1 MEIFYLGV
9 VFCLKLLNQNIYFRL
24 AICKKIV
31 FYSIE
36 NVYMEI
42 YNKKKIEEI
51 SYEFKI
57 ESNDILKNFKS
68 VYLLDNQYLKCK
80 LQNGDVKYFIP
91 NTVEISDS
99 TDIILN
105 FSVIEDY
112 QANESTQNIF
122 LGLLTNEFLFRFK
135 KYATTEDIFVNT
147 IYSYEFIGIM
157 RVLEI
162 CGFQKTKNNDIF
174 LKYLLIKSIMS
185 ADFDFKNSEIFLHTR
200 ENNQKSLDSVM
211 KHLFSMFIKFVF
223 SEGITNREFFFF
235 NSAIMINKHRIILS
249 YPLYIFCKE
258 KFSKKNIFTV
268 SFNTISYL
276 EKILNSAWSTNCI
289 CFFIRY
295 IKIDFF
301 CFDKIKY
308 KNSQKFPTLIKIIK
322 PRSLQKLSIVD
333 NFGEKMILRMFID
346 FGYFDICESVK
357 IVSDLNIEEIDM
369 VLKNCTNLK
378 RLVIVVEE
386 AYYNI
391 ISELYEF
398 ALKNQSVCI
407 NYKCTFFKME
417 CQKDFLLRTFPKNL
431 IFYVAK
437 YNISFKH
444 CSSCHILSLSL
455 FRKLRIYYESDK
467 YLLFVKTCIDYGLN
481 SKNISFYRSTK
492 KSKAKIHSN
501 LLKSFTRLHK
511 LESMSFDNIIVS
523 KSLIRFILVSNQLKN
538 IAFNNV
544 KISSKKFSK
553 YKIYNFVLQGFTIRK
568 SNFIFNVDF
577 LEFISLF
584 PNITFLKIHIENIDG
599 NLKSAMAKYASK
611 RSKKGITSLI
621 SSLEYLKIT
630 ISEYIVREFPVLFAL
645 SLLFDFKKLNILILK
660 FYDFEE
666 QDIQCISN
674 ITSITDIYI
683 KFYKRYSALNLN
695 RLITFIKNNEIESI
709 RLDFFDLNKNFIE
722 FLHLLRHIKF
732 ISITFS
738 YIVKTNSNLLKK
750 IKFKHPF
757 AMNIFCRDNRFVSYE
772 ESNYFKE
779 CNIRFRDTTY
789 FV

>member
-147 IYSYEFIGIM
+147 IYSYEFISIM

-223 SEGITNREFFFF
+223 SEGITNR
-235 NSAIMINKHRIILS
+235 
-249 YPLYIFCKE
+249 
-258 KFSKKNIFTV
+258 
-268 SFNTISYL
+268 
-276 EKILNSAWSTNCI
+276 
-289 CFFIRY
+289 
-295 IKIDFF
+295 D
-301 CFDKIKY
+301 
-308 KNSQKFPTLIKIIK
+308 
-322 PRSLQKLSIVD
+322 LQKLSIVD

-369 VLKNCTNLK
+369 VLTNCTNLK
-378 RLVIVVEE
+378 RLIIVVEE

-481 SKNISFYRSTK
+481 SKNVSFYRSTK
-492 KSKAKIHSN
+492 KPKSKIHSN
-501 LLKSFTRLHK
+501 LLKSFTRLPK

-523 KSLIRFILVSNQLKN
+523 KSLIRFNLVSNQLKN

-666 QDIQCISN
+666 QDLQCISN

-709 RLDFFDLNKNFIE
+709 RLDFFDLNKNIIE

-750 IKFKHPF
+750 I
-757 AMNIFCRDNRFVSYE
+757 
-772 ESNYFKE
+772 
-779 CNIRFRDTTY
+779 
-789 FV
+789 